1 MPQSAAY
8 ELTMNPFERGRE
20 VELGISMSHHSL
32 VGKIRF
38 EPRHDEAAGASVDAD
53 SSLEGLLSSFAHR
66 AKLEIDLPWSCD
78 SACQISARRIHW
90 SPTPADDVTVRANI
104 GQLLDDL
111 EAEFQQLES
120 AAR

>member
-1 MPQSAAY
+1 
-8 ELTMNPFERGRE
+8 MNPFERGRE
-20 VELGISMSHHSL
+20 VEHCISMSQHSL

-38 EPRHDEAAGASVDAD
+38 ESRLDEAAVASVDAD

-66 AKLEIDLPWSCD
+66 AKLELDLPRPGE
-78 SACQISARRIHW
+78 SACLISARRIHW
-90 SPTPADDVTVRANI
+90 SPTAADDVTVRANI